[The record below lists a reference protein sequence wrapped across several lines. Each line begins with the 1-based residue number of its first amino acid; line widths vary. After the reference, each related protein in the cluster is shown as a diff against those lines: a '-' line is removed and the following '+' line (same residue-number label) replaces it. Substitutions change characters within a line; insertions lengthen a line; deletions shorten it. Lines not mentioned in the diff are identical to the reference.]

1 MYLKMRQLPQTTK
14 RNSPD
19 RITLGVEDHYWNDKD
34 SFGFIINKSTG
45 TSLIGFPGESHSDIL
60 DFGYKDALERAGLLN
75 TQLEDIKFCDWLDYK
90 DEKSLENFNR
100 WYDNNKDKAD
110 NYLCGRAW
118 VINDSVSDDTSNYI
132 VVIAWWNELSNDE
145 FKRLNDKIVEDIS
158 IELEIDVNNYI
169 AVDNNGNL
177 VELSLSDDECPYI
190 EPCRS
195 LDDLYKMSAIHL
207 ASQKE
212 KRERLSD
219 FRVIR
224 DELFQKV
231 WESDPMNKSK
241 TEAEWRSRRYQGD

>member
-1 MYLKMRQLPQTTK
+1 MRQLPQTTE

-19 RITLGVEDHYWNDKD
+19 MVTLGVVEHYWSDKD
-34 SFGFIINKSTG
+34 SYGFIINKTTG
-45 TSLIGFPGESHSDIL
+45 ATILSYQGESHYDML
-60 DFGYKDALERAGLLN
+60 EYGEPEKLERVGLLDA
-75 TQLEDIKFCDWLDYK
+75 TLEDIKFCDWLDCK
-90 DEKSLENFNR
+90 DEDSIERFNS
-100 WYDNNKDKAD
+100 WYAANKEKAD
-110 NYLCGRAW
+110 NFLCGRAW

-132 VVIAWWNELSNDE
+132 VVIAWWNELSNDN
-145 FKRLNDKIVEDIS
+145 FKRLCDNIVEDIS
-158 IELEIDVNNYI
+158 IELEIDVDDYI

-190 EPCRS
+190 EACRA
-195 LDDLYKMSAIHL
+195 LDILYKISAIHL

-219 FRVIR
+219 FRILR

-231 WESDPMNKSK
+231 WESDPMNQSK